1 MKIKYPGHRADLV
14 GQLVGPVPNEHGE
27 MVMAIIE
34 SAEFITIW
42 TKPKDSEGSFL
53 DTAVGHPMTLATLRE
68 LTEEEQVN
76 DVSPAAR
83 AGFTALRADAIKKER
98 GIDVREMI
106 EHAAL
111 PPAFQKPEAGLESML
126 KGML

>member
-1 MKIKYPGHRADLV
+1 
-14 GQLVGPVPNEHGE
+14 

-34 SAEFITIW
+34 STEFVTVW
-42 TKPKDSEGSFL
+42 TMPEGSEGSFL
-53 DTAVGHPMTLATLRE
+53 DSAVGTPVTMATLRE

-98 GIDVREMI
+98 GIDVREII

-111 PPAFQKPEAGLESML
+111 PPAFQKPEAGLEAML

>member
-1 MKIKYPGHRADLV
+1 MKVKYPGHRDDLV
-14 GQLVGPVPNEHGE
+14 GQLVGPVPNAAGE
-27 MVMAIIE
+27 MIMAIIE
-34 SAEFITIW
+34 STEFITIW
-42 TKPKDSEGSFL
+42 TKPKDSKGSFL
-53 DTAVGHPMTLATLRE
+53 DCAVGSPMTLATLRE
-68 LTEEEQVN
+68 LTPEEQEN

-98 GIDVREMI
+98 GIDVREII

-111 PPAFQKPEAGLESML
+111 PPAFQKSEAGLEAML